1 MDLNVRAL
9 KANGA
14 RFSGDFLAYMVV
26 ATFLALFFLL
36 YFNRLFASLASWALR
51 TWTLHRYGIYIDI
64 QAVQFSL
71 LGGRIFF
78 VGLRYHGT
86 NETILIQ
93 NGHITWAYWLRRVR
107 HIDLGRRRTSKGPD
121 AEDIGG
127 DSTKVHQK
135 TKSKIPCRMN
145 VTLAGLEWFVYN
157 RSAAYDSIVASLTEL
172 CDYPDDGDPSPPAK
186 DGVPRHSEDG
196 QHKLRKRRF
205 NNEDDRESKEG
216 KEDREGGRSSEGGD
230 GMAEKV
236 AAFAEAMRGGR
247 DKRAPGH
254 RPGLSSASSS
264 ADSDRNADAR
274 RPSAPEAGESEGLP
288 AFLQLLPI
296 HFTCDRAAVVMG
308 NENTSGILVVKTQV
322 LSGEVDARHV
332 ETPDPYR
339 QVFRLHF
346 QKPVVEIRDNDDYRE
361 DQTSR
366 AVREKQIAED
376 TAPLPP
382 RSFFRHYRRTAYSQ
396 LRNLLPYFRS
406 SVESFTSVDPRD
418 PPATATSA
426 RMPGSTHWQGLSR
439 YLDGPGGDEKTRW
452 TATEYAMLNPILESP
467 EAFLT
472 MYWDSVGK
480 VTASAVSG
488 AGADPLRR
496 PPDGHININGNEP
509 APAWGMALSIRGGSV
524 NYGPWADRKRVEL
537 QRVFFPGLS
546 KDAKPARPLPVG
558 APRAPT
564 QFKVYVELD
573 DEVTLRVPVREA
585 SKNWRFKGKDVGTK
599 FQSARDKRKNRSRYK
614 KSEPAPSA
622 SGQRPYGWLDIKI
635 SRNATIAYCM
645 DMAASATGFCTTLT
659 LDLPRVEIASSVNQQ
674 TLWRS
679 GALRTSCDLSTP
691 LQWNGLRQWRFHVTS
706 NDLELFL
713 LRDHVYLLTD
723 LIDDWGTGPPAE
735 YLAYTPF
742 RYYIDLALP
751 NVKLFLNVN
760 DANIINN
767 PTSFD
772 DNTFII
778 LASELLEAS
787 VCIPLDQFRA
797 PSNAIPFSVQTDA
810 ATIQLHVPPWNTQ
823 SMFVRNKNVGHLR
836 NLLVDGK
843 YHYHA
848 VTAPATNTD
857 TLLLNVSGQKPTFHA
872 YGFMVRYFIKL
883 KDNYFGDDVHFTT
896 LEEYQD
902 SLRLKAADP
911 DAERATRPPH
921 KASNDLDVI
930 LSVHADDPTILL
942 PAYIY
947 STSRHVQIDAASLA
961 ADLRFTNYYM
971 DLDLV
976 LPPLSL
982 SLGVDAGG
990 DHDKDDGDG
999 PSSTELFVDGLHVY
1013 GNRLFGLPPTEPTY
1027 QCNWDLSVGA
1037 VTGECTTDFLTALA
1051 GGGKAFGFT
1060 FDDDEN
1066 ALIPYHSIVMYD
1078 ITFLRVNVKSVSIW
1092 LHVEDAAFLLSL
1104 EEGVDV
1110 KYNDWARQLYSKRAD
1125 IAIPDLQ
1132 VSCVNAESAIRHK
1145 TRSSSAAVETDAFV
1159 KTSLSIAIVGR
1170 KFDFTHERSLQQELV
1185 HREDQRTNRARML
1198 ILPRF
1203 LDRGGFAPDP
1213 VDPPAQP
1220 VPPVPLPVTARDI
1233 GQDGISMSSRGT
1245 SVASRRRLRRR
1256 QSHRSFLSSAASVAS
1271 AASQGS
1277 VFRTTGS
1284 AKSRQSSE
1292 MPRNSSSQGGGM
1304 QPLTPLETPGGGGQ
1318 PSRLATA
1325 PHKRDISSSTR
1336 YSGFNSMGEYD
1347 ASAAASR
1354 IHYQDPNHNTVAF
1367 SSKFFAPYFPL
1378 EDVKPDVT
1386 EAAAHWESDA
1396 SYVGNGGTG
1405 SSRSG
1410 SGSGSGIDGL
1420 PSTDFGLDDVD
1431 PAILSEDMLQ
1441 SSTLIRVHNGVS
1453 AFLNPASAKYIA
1465 ALISALLPREPDD
1478 ILDAVQISAI
1488 DGIIGAT
1495 KRRKMSGRVQDIVVQ
1510 LPRANVRFL
1519 NASSSAADLASSSM
1533 PLAGQDQ
1540 YDVQVSN
1547 VTFMSRAKTTWCDA
1561 MRPEES
1567 QMYNSFQLRL
1577 GAIELS
1583 ASERLAD
1590 IATPQAAFVASVE
1603 NVLVSM
1609 GTRDLAYLDADIGA
1623 VEGQLSSEKIE
1634 YIASLIHRTGV
1645 LASDLADAFAAPL
1658 SYNNQMRPHLAQRLI
1673 AAGIG
1678 VTDPG
1683 FLVRPSAVLR
1693 SAHEHLR
1700 TFDSWKLAMRLR
1712 QVWSLMKPE
1721 PKEQLMRE
1729 FLGQAPLLP
1738 VVESPLSPAVVVVA
1752 PLGSTVRD
1760 VISKL
1765 EHWRGWDLGDL
1776 TRSLFLQELFGS
1788 LKTSLY
1794 KKAAEMWPVPAFMSV
1809 VRVEKLQLVLD
1820 PGPKQNEITYF
1831 DLTVRFENGAAVSSN
1846 VASSPRSPSGAVVGG
1861 GPVGESISVLNIFC
1875 SDSSMRLNWE
1885 ICELAQD
1892 VIRLYKRRMVEKAA
1906 ADAASGKAEAKNDD
1920 NGGNKNKS
1928 KNSKRPVSRSAAS
1941 PKAPKQPAAVLP
1953 RTLHIVFAMD
1963 RGSLVLDTINL
1974 NVRMTSEGTKSSLL
1988 LRRTGIGRTVDTN
2001 FITSCDSITSRIK
2014 SHSELVLS
2022 SQLQRPGVFVAH
2034 SMQASKKLGRDEH
2047 TIKATA
2053 SSRNFSF
2060 GVKQDPLAL
2069 LETLDLLV
2077 RDEVAQ
2083 LYQLGELFPLVP
2095 EKPKQQP
2102 QQQQQQQQA
2111 KADDG
2116 TGNGNGN
2123 GKIARHLSA
2132 FSFEVALFL
2141 EEYTISVPLLRSL
2154 TYKISG
2160 VVARVAVAAH
2170 FGKEVIFDFDVK
2182 ENSHEMQVT
2191 SSTSKVARSISLLQI
2206 PPTNGRVTT
2215 RIGEN
2220 EQTVSVF
2227 SSLELVQLDAAA
2239 VYSLLSALNRPE
2251 ISSTIADMQQQLKVI
2266 QRHFEEI
2273 FDSNNNNVQR
2283 PRKPPL
2289 EQIPAPAA
2297 AKARPIVYSVHSTF
2311 AGLEIFGNVSPK
2323 AKSDTEPPI
2332 AHLLFCL
2339 DSIRL
2344 EITNRLDNGG
2354 PVLAYPEFYVNLR
2367 RIAFDILKGSEGQM
2381 ASCGS
2386 MAFAARITATSKRGD
2401 DGKEKRAFDIKSD
2414 AFDVSLS
2421 PDTVS
2426 TVVDVLGYMGD
2437 KINDLDTSRELE
2449 YLRKL
2454 RQSKPRIVIND
2465 QEDADADA
2473 EEPDIIKSF
2482 FSSIAYTL
2490 EFRNIQVNWLC
2501 ASAAAVA
2508 AIAANAP
2515 TTKARFLSVPL
2526 PGSSGSSSRDH
2537 EKEDLVLLFDRIEL
2551 GTRTKNSAR
2560 LTIENLQLQLV
2571 PPTHDKKQ
2579 RSPNS
2584 ALLPE
2589 VIFNVAYFST
2599 SRTRRFA
2606 FQAVGKSLDLRL
2618 TSEFIVPAAHLKDSI
2633 QLSIKNVQ
2641 QVSRRWNPVAGN
2653 GNGKSSGASS
2663 PSKAAS
2669 AAAAAAAA
2677 ATATSSTST
2686 GSPQKLPVLG
2696 NKRLESL
2703 LVDVDFAGAV
2713 VYIGGKKA
2721 ASSAGHSFGPAAT
2734 AFGAPGGDGST
2745 GARAGAGAGAGT
2757 ARSRRSGIGGKYGQ
2771 FNSDESGGSTTLR
2784 SPGLAWKLEYRD
2796 SGKGDPSLYAEV
2808 KIDPSSNVIYPSVVP
2823 LVMDLTASIKEV
2835 VSNSGKAPKLLPD
2848 QQSTA
2853 DADEAEKTNEKT
2865 DEKTDDNVMAVA
2877 GLKPK
2882 PEESILMSAAN
2893 PNAML
2898 GRLKLNLG
2906 LRIHKQQFSLSCQPI
2921 ARVAAT
2927 TSFDDV
2933 YLTMNT
2939 IRTVEHGNFVAISG
2953 NISRLQASV
2962 QHVYSR
2968 ESTGSF
2974 EVDSIVLSLMNSKHV
2989 SGVSG
2994 VSALLKVSPMKVAI
3008 NVRQVQDFLL
3018 FREIWTPRDLRKADT
3033 APIST
3038 PELPKET
3045 TAASASST
3053 AASQQPV
3060 HLVQRYQQ
3068 VAATAAF
3075 PWTASIS
3082 IAALEINV
3090 DLGQALGKSVFAIE
3104 DFWVSSKKTSGWEQN
3119 LCLGFRRIG
3128 IDSTGRMSGFV
3139 ALEDFRLRTS
3149 IEWPQREQALSKTPL
3164 IQASISFSQLRVKAS
3179 FDYQAFLVADIQS
3192 LDFLMYN
3199 VRRGQGRGDRLVAVF
3214 EGDAVQVFGT
3224 TTSAAQSVALYQAF
3238 LRLVQERKANFE
3250 TSLREIER
3258 FTNRRPS
3265 SSATQLLAGAGAGAN
3280 VLGTAAKTAAA
3291 MAAAGSGSAVV
3302 VAADDEE
3309 SLLAK
3314 SPISL
3319 DTDVVVTLRA
3329 VNLGVF
3335 PNTFADHQ
3343 VFKMEALNAQARFTA
3358 DIRNGRVHSNLGLT
3372 LGQLRIGLA
3381 GVRHIP
3387 TTTTTPDGPPK
3398 TISELSVEDV
3408 VLSATGS
3415 RGGTILKVPR
3425 VEASMQTWQQAESRQ
3440 IDYIFKSAFEGKV
3453 EVGWN
3458 YSRISYIRGMW
3469 ANHSRT
3475 LEQTFGREIPLAAI
3489 RVTGVPDSSTEDGA
3503 GLADE
3508 PAAASSSSKKGGGSN
3523 GSNSGK
3529 DGKDGKQTKIT
3540 AEVNVPQS
3548 KYYYNALEPAIIE
3561 TPQLRDMGEATP
3573 PLEWIGLHRDR
3584 LPNLT
3589 HQIVIVSLLELAGEV
3604 EDAYSR
3610 ILGSS

>member
-1 MDLNVRAL
+1 MDLDARAL

-14 RFSGDFLAYMVV
+14 RFSGVFLAYMVT

-36 YFNRLFASLASWALR
+36 YFNRVFASLVSWALR
-51 TWTLHRYGIYIDI
+51 TWTFHRYGIYIDI

-71 LGGRIFF
+71 LGGRVFF
-78 VGLRYHGT
+78 VGLRYHGE

-93 NGHITWAYWLRRVR
+93 HGHITWAYWLRHVR
-107 HIDLGRRRTSKGPD
+107 HIDLGRRRTGKGPD
-121 AEDIGG
+121 SEGAGG
-127 DSTKVHQK
+127 DKVHRK
-135 TKSKIPCRMN
+135 TKSKIPCRMT

-157 RSAAYDSIVASLTEL
+157 RSAAYDGVVASLTEL
-172 CDYPDDGDPSPPAK
+172 CDYPDDPLPK
-186 DGVPRHSEDG
+186 DGTPRHSEDG
-196 QHKLRKRRF
+196 QHKLRKRRLHQG
-205 NNEDDRESKEG
+205 EESKDG
-216 KEDREGGRSSEGGD
+216 KEGARDCEGGN

-236 AAFAEAMRGGR
+236 AAFAESMGKS
-247 DKRAPGH
+247 DKRKPSH
-254 RPGLSSASSS
+254 EASSS
-264 ADSDRNADAR
+264 SSSVNGDRAADAR
-274 RPSAPEAGESEGLP
+274 RPSAPDGENEALP
-288 AFLQLLPI
+288 AFLQLFPI

-308 NENTSGILVVKTQV
+308 NENTSGILIVKTQV
-322 LSGEVDARHV
+322 LSGEVDAKHV

-339 QVFRLHF
+339 QIFRLHF
-346 QKPVVEIRDNDDYRE
+346 EKPVVEIRDNDDYRE

-366 AVREKQIAED
+366 AVRERQIAED
-376 TAPLPP
+376 TAPMPP
-382 RSFFRHYRRTAYSQ
+382 RSLFRHYRRTAYSQ

-439 YLDGPGGDEKTRW
+439 YLDGPGGDEKTKW

-472 MYWDSVGK
+472 IYWDSVGK
-480 VTASAVSG
+480 VTASAVAG
-488 AGADPLRR
+488 IGADP
-496 PPDGHININGNEP
+496 GHRLNINGNEP
-509 APAWGMALSIRGGSV
+509 APAWGMALSIRGGSI
-524 NYGPWADRKRVEL
+524 NYGPWADRKRAEL

-546 KDAKPARPLPVG
+546 KDAKPARRLPVG
-558 APRAPT
+558 ASRTPT
-564 QFKVYVELD
+564 QFKVYFELD

-585 SKNWRFKGKDVGTK
+585 SKNWRFKGKDTGTK
-599 FQSARDKRKNRSRYK
+599 FKSARDKRKNRSRYK

-635 SRNATIAYCM
+635 SSNATISYCM
-645 DMAASATGFCTTLT
+645 DMAASATGFSTTLN
-659 LDLPRVEIASSVNQQ
+659 LDLPRVEISSSVNQQ

-691 LQWNGLRQWRFHVTS
+691 LKWNALREWRFHITS

-735 YLAYTPF
+735 YLVYTPF
-742 RYYIDLALP
+742 RYYIDLSLP
-751 NVKLFLNVN
+751 NVKMFLNVN

-778 LASELLEAS
+778 LSSELLESS
-787 VCIPLDQFRA
+787 VCIPLDQFRP
-797 PSNAIPFSVQTDA
+797 PSNAIPFNVRADS

-823 SMFVRNKNVGHLR
+823 AMFVREKHVGNLR
-836 NLLVDGK
+836 NLLIEGK

-848 VTAPATNTD
+848 VTAPNNTD
-857 TLLLNVSGQKPTFHA
+857 TLVLNVSGKKPTFSA

-902 SLRLKAADP
+902 NLRLKETDP
-911 DAERATRPPH
+911 DAERASRPPH
-921 KASNDLDVI
+921 KVSNDLDVI
-930 LSVHADDPTILL
+930 LGVHAEDPSILL
-942 PAYIY
+942 PANIY
-947 STSRHVQIDAASLA
+947 STSRHVQIDSASLS

-976 LPPLSL
+976 LAPLSL
-982 SLGVDAGG
+982 SLGIEDNG
-990 DHDKDDGDG
+990 DHDKDELEG
-999 PSSTELFVDGLHVY
+999 PSGSMSNTQLFIDGLHVY

-1027 QCNWDLSVGA
+1027 QCNWDLSIGA
-1037 VTGECTTDFLTALA
+1037 ITGECTTDFLTALA

-1066 ALIPYHSIVMYD
+1066 ALIPYHSIVMFD
-1078 ITFLRVNVKSVSIW
+1078 ITFLRVNVKSISIW
-1092 LHVEDAAFLLSL
+1092 LHVEEAAFLLSL

-1110 KYNDWARQLYSKRAD
+1110 NYNDWARQHYSKRAD
-1125 IAIPDLQ
+1125 ISIPDLQ
-1132 VSCVNAESAIRHK
+1132 VSCVNSESAIRHK
-1145 TRSSSAAVETDAFV
+1145 SRPSAAVQTDAFV

-1170 KFDFTHERSLQQELV
+1170 KFDFSNQRSLQQELV
-1185 HREDQRTNRARML
+1185 RREDQRTNRATFL
-1198 ILPRF
+1198 ILPRY
-1203 LDRGGFAPDP
+1203 LDKGFVPDP

-1220 VPPVPLPVTARDI
+1220 VPPVPLPVTSKDI
-1233 GQDGISMSSRGT
+1233 EQDGISLSSRGT
-1245 SVASRRRLRRR
+1245 SLASRRRLLHR
-1256 QSHRSFLSSAASVAS
+1256 QKSQRSFLSVATS
-1271 AASQGS
+1271 ASQGS
-1277 VFRTTGS
+1277 VFRPHSSNRTGS

-1292 MPRNSSSQGGGM
+1292 MPQGRQGLR
-1304 QPLTPLETPGGGGQ
+1304 PFTPLETPGVQ
-1318 PSRLATA
+1318 PGRLSAS
-1325 PHKRDISSSTR
+1325 HKRDVSSSTR
-1336 YSGFNSMGEYD
+1336 YSGLYSMAEHE
-1347 ASAAASR
+1347 ASGSHR
-1354 IHYQDPNHNTVAF
+1354 YHDPNHNTMAF

-1386 EAAAHWESDA
+1386 EAAVQCESDA
-1396 SYVGNGGTG
+1396 SYIGSGKAPGNTDGAG
-1405 SSRSG
+1405 SSM
-1410 SGSGSGIDGL
+1410 DGL
-1420 PSTDFGLDDVD
+1420 PSADFSLEDVD
-1431 PAILSEDMLQ
+1431 PDILSEDKLH
-1441 SSTLIRVHNGVS
+1441 SSTLIRVHDGIS
-1453 AFLNPASAKYIA
+1453 AFLNPASAKHIA

-1478 ILDAVQISAI
+1478 ILDAVQISAM
-1488 DGIIGAT
+1488 DSIIGAT
-1495 KRRKMSGRVQDIVVQ
+1495 KQRKMSGRVQDFVVQ
-1510 LPRANVRFL
+1510 LPRANFRFL
-1519 NASSSAADLASSSM
+1519 NATSSDIAAMSREE
-1533 PLAGQDQ
+1533 QDQ

-1547 VTFMSRAKTTWCDA
+1547 VTFMSRAKTTWHDS

-1577 GAIELS
+1577 GGIELS
-1583 ASERLAD
+1583 ASERMAD
-1590 IATPQAAFVASVE
+1590 ISTPQAAFMASVE

-1609 GTRDLAYLDADIGA
+1609 GTKDLAYLDADIGGIEA
-1623 VEGQLSSEKIE
+1623 QMSSEKIE

-1645 LASDLADAFAAPL
+1645 LASDLADAFSAPL
-1658 SYNNQMRPHLAQRLI
+1658 SYSNQIRPHLAQRLI

-1693 SAHEHLR
+1693 SANEHLR

-1712 QVWSLMKPE
+1712 QIWFLMKKE
-1721 PKEQLMRE
+1721 PKEQLLRE
-1729 FLGQAPLLP
+1729 CLGQSPLLP
-1738 VVESPLSPAVVVVA
+1738 VVESPLGPTVVA
-1752 PLGSTVRD
+1752 PIGSTVRE

-1765 EHWRGWDLGDL
+1765 EYWRGWDLGDL
-1776 TRSLFLQELFGS
+1776 TRSLFLQELFGG

-1794 KKAAEMWPVPAFMSV
+1794 KKAAENRPVLAFMSV
-1809 VRVEKLQLVLD
+1809 VRVEKLQLMLD

-1831 DLTVRFENGAAVSSN
+1831 DLTVRFENGAAVSN
-1846 VASSPRSPSGAVVGG
+1846 NATPGVPDVV
-1861 GPVGESISVLNIFC
+1861 VEGEPTAATSVLNVFC
-1875 SDSSMRLNWE
+1875 SESSVRLNWE
-1885 ICELAQD
+1885 ICELTQD
-1892 VIRLYKRRMVEKAA
+1892 VIRLYKRRMSEKAA
-1906 ADAASGKAEAKNDD
+1906 ADAEAD
-1920 NGGNKNKS
+1920 KNKALAAKDGKPTS
-1928 KNSKRPVSRSAAS
+1928 AKAAAPGKPAKAAAAAS
-1941 PKAPKQPAAVLP
+1941 LP
-1953 RTLHIVFAMD
+1953 STLHIVFAMD
-1963 RGSLVLDTINL
+1963 RGLLVLDTINL

-1988 LRRTGIGRTVDTN
+1988 LRRSADRVMDTN

-2014 SHSELVLS
+2014 SHSELVTS

-2034 SMQASKKLGRDEH
+2034 SMQKNRNLDEH

-2053 SSRNFSF
+2053 SSRYFFF
-2060 GVKQDPLAL
+2060 GIKQDPLAL

-2083 LYQLGELFPLVP
+2083 LYQFGELFPLVP
-2095 EKPKQQP
+2095 EESAAPGP
-2102 QQQQQQQQA
+2102 PTAVQQQA
-2111 KADDG
+2111 KAKD
-2116 TGNGNGN
+2116 NNS
-2123 GKIARHLSA
+2123 KIAQRLSA
-2132 FSFEVALFL
+2132 FSFKVALFL

-2170 FGKEVIFDFDVK
+2170 FAKEVIFDFDVK

-2191 SSTSKVARSISLLQI
+2191 SNNAARSISLLQI

-2215 RIGEN
+2215 HIGEN
-2220 EQTVSVF
+2220 EQTISVF

-2266 QRHFEEI
+2266 QRHFKEI
-2273 FDSNNNNVQR
+2273 FDSNSQQAA
-2283 PRKPPL
+2283 PRRSKALPVSTNSS
-2289 EQIPAPAA
+2289 
-2297 AKARPIVYSVHSTF
+2297 AKPIVYSVHSTF
-2311 AGLEIFGNVSPK
+2311 AGLEIFGSVSPK
-2323 AKSDTEPPI
+2323 SDVAPI

-2344 EITNRLDNGG
+2344 EVTNRLDNGG
-2354 PVLAYPEFYVNLR
+2354 PVLAYPEFHVNLR

-2386 MAFAARITATSKRGD
+2386 MAFAALITATSKVGD

-2437 KINDLDTSRELE
+2437 KINDLDTSREME

-2465 QEDADADA
+2465 QEEADE

-2482 FSSIAYTL
+2482 LSSIAYTF
-2490 EFRNIQVNWLC
+2490 EFCNIQVNWLC
-2501 ASAAAVA
+2501 ASAEPPSTKPRYLS
-2508 AIAANAP
+2508 AP
-2515 TTKARFLSVPL
+2515 
-2526 PGSSGSSSRDH
+2526 SS
-2537 EKEDLVLLFDRIEL
+2537 EAKEDLVLLLDRIEL

-2571 PPTHDKKQ
+2571 PPTHDKKM

-2589 VIFNVAYFST
+2589 LIFNVAYFST

-2641 QVSRRWNPVAGN
+2641 QVSRRWNPASNTPGS
-2653 GNGKSSGASS
+2653 GKSNGSAS
-2663 PSKAAS
+2663 PSK
-2669 AAAAAAAA
+2669 
-2677 ATATSSTST
+2677 TPDTSDKQ
-2686 GSPQKLPVLG
+2686 PILG

-2713 VYIGGKKA
+2713 VYIGGKKVA
-2721 ASSAGHSFGPAAT
+2721 TPSGNIFGPAAT
-2734 AFGAPGGDGST
+2734 AFGVSGGDNS
-2745 GARAGAGAGAGT
+2745 GT

-2808 KIDPSSNVIYPSVVP
+2808 KIDPSSNVIYPAVVP

-2835 VSNSGKAPKLLPD
+2835 VSNSGKVPKLVPD
-2848 QQSTA
+2848 PSI
-2853 DADEAEKTNEKT
+2853 ADEAEENA
-2865 DEKTDDNVMAVA
+2865 DDNSMA
-2877 GLKPK
+2877 LTKPK
-2882 PEESILMSAAN
+2882 PEENILMSAAN

-3018 FREIWTPRDLRKADT
+3018 FREIWTPHDLRKADT

-3045 TAASASST
+3045 TIASTST
-3053 AASQQPV
+3053 TSQQPV

-3090 DLGQALGKSVFAIE
+3090 DMGQALGKSVFAIE

-3164 IQASISFSQLRVKAS
+3164 IQASISFSQLRVKVS

-3250 TSLREIER
+3250 TSLREIEK

-3265 SSATQLLAGAGAGAN
+3265 ASATQLMAGAGAN

-3291 MAAAGSGSAVV
+3291 LAAGSAIK
-3302 VAADDEE
+3302 DDED
-3309 SLLAK
+3309 SLFAK

-3358 DIRNGRVHSNLGLT
+3358 DIREGRVHSNLGLT

-3387 TTTTTPDGPPK
+3387 TSTTTPDGPPK

-3475 LEQTFGREIPLAAI
+3475 LEQTFGREIPLGAI
-3489 RVTGVPDSSTEDGA
+3489 RVTGVPDSTEDNA
-3503 GLADE
+3503 DLAESD
-3508 PAAASSSSKKGGGSN
+3508 KKG
-3523 GSNSGK
+3523 
-3529 DGKDGKQTKIT
+3529 GKDGKQTKIT

-3589 HQIVIVSLLELAGEV
+3589 HQIAIVSLLELAGEV